1 MQQIN
6 STKPPRNLSKE
17 ARVWWQTI
25 QSEWNLDS
33 TGILYL
39 NTAMES
45 FDTMRKSQAILDKEG
60 LVIVDRF
67 KVQRQHPATLILRDA
82 RNQMLKALAALNL
95 DISGLNK

>member
-1 MQQIN
+1 MKQI
-6 STKPPRNLSKE
+6 SASKPPRNLSKE

-45 FDTMRKSQAILDKEG
+45 YDLMKQAQAILDREG
-60 LVIVDRF
+60 LVITDRF

-82 RNQMLKALAALNL
+82 KNQMLKNLEALHL
-95 DISGLNK
+95 DISVIGK